1 MSIQDKIKLV
11 QSQIY
16 QHLVSR
22 NKVTQQIADSQ
33 PPSETMAAI
42 MIDATRVSKDDAAV
56 AEAAA
61 HVLDDMFYLALAEEG
76 VAIRCAGDK
85 DGWIVY
91 SDYVCVT
98 NPYDKALCDSAF
110 AWARREDVPYRSLG
124 VVSSSYL
131 AQLRAAHSESNDDQD
146 SVDDKLAL
154 QQIEAIIRNAAGMD
168 ASDVHFVPDQTEK
181 VEVKYRID
189 GELRTQQK
197 KIDLKVFV
205 AMVRAVLEQKCNRTY
220 EAIHQQDGKFDLQV
234 SGNKTINLRVS
245 TLPVIRGS
253 ETAPKLVVRLLG
265 NNAALA
271 NLNRM
276 GLSPHNLEKLL
287 RYGNYPSGM
296 IVLTGPTGSGKTTTL
311 YAQLINMQNT
321 NPNRN
326 FHTVEDPVEIQ
337 QTGMSHTEV
346 TDHLGFA
353 DALRALLRQDPD
365 VILVGEMRDNETAE
379 LAFKASMTG
388 HLVLST
394 LHTNNSHESVG
405 RLQSM
410 NIGTDLIVTNVTA
423 FLAQRLVRCLCEHCK
438 VAGLFKA
445 DQKRFA
451 KYGQHKAFQA
461 LGGDTVTYTK
471 NEGGCNHCNNY
482 GEKGRRGILEIF
494 EMTAAAQVELLNGKN
509 PSILRREQISDGT
522 FEDLWDD
529 GLRLVAEGSISFKQL
544 EDELKPYEVD
554 RVGMNPQATS
564 GQAVV
569 VPVPVHIPVLVS
581 ANPSKPAT
589 PSSNVLSAL

>member
-1 MSIQDKIKLV
+1 MSIQDKIKQV
-11 QSQIY
+11 QSKIY

-42 MIDATRVSKDDAAV
+42 MLDATRVSKDDAAV

-61 HVLDDMFYLALAEEG
+61 HALNIFYLTLAEEG
-76 VAIRCAGDK
+76 LSIRCAGPE

-110 AWARREDVPYRSLG
+110 AWARREDLPYRSLG

-131 AQLRAAHSESNDDQD
+131 AQLRAAHSESFDNQD

-154 QQIEAIIRNAAGMD
+154 EQIEAIIRNAAGMD

-189 GELRTQQK
+189 GELRTQPK

-234 SGNKTINLRVS
+234 GGNKTINLRVS

-287 RYGNYPSGM
+287 RYGKYPSGM

-346 TDHLGFA
+346 TDNLSFA

-394 LHTNNSHESVG
+394 LHTNTSHESVG

-410 NIGTDLIVTNVTA
+410 EIGTDLIVTNVTA
-423 FLAQRLVRCLCEHCK
+423 FLAQRLVRCLCEKCK
-438 VAGLFKA
+438 VVSSLKT
-445 DQKRFA
+445 DQMRFT
-451 KYGQHKAFQA
+451 KYGQHKAFQE
-461 LGGDTVTYTK
+461 LGGETLVYSK
-471 NEGGCNHCNNY
+471 NEAGCGHCNGY
-482 GEKGRRGILEIF
+482 GEKGRRGIIEIF
-494 EMTAAAQVELLNGKN
+494 EMTAAAQIELLGGKN
-509 PSILRREQISDGT
+509 PSILRREQISAGT

-529 GLRLVAEGSISFKQL
+529 GLRLVAEGSISFEQL
-544 EDELKPYEVD
+544 ENELKPYEVD
-554 RVGMNPQATS
+554 RVGMNVSATS
-564 GQAVV
+564 VHA
-569 VPVPVHIPVLVS
+569 VPVPIPVHVPILVS
-581 ANPSKPAT
+581 TNPPKPAP